1 MAELPRFGETR
12 SCRCFCLNGARR
24 VEGRADEGPASFA
37 FDRGAS
43 YRGSVPVRMRGRLEP
58 SRARPARSVFPH
70 FLRGRQSSRER
81 RASQRVRRHLPPPP
95 SPTSASTRTP
105 TPTSASP
112 KASTA
117 SDPTETSTQATT
129 PLPTS
134 PTSVPASA
142 TLGSTATA
150 SPVPAATSSTP
161 LWPWI
166 LLILVVL
173 AVISAFVF
181 RQRSKRA
188 AGG

>member
-1 MAELPRFGETR
+1 MAELPGSVRQILPVLLLEWRDEWKGELMRDLRRLRSIGVLAIAVAFLSACEGGSNLPSPTR
-12 SCRCFCLNGARR
+12 SVSLPPLPSRTPVVSRTASI
-24 VEGRADEGPASFA
+24 PASTKT
-37 FDRGAS
+37 S
-43 YRGSVPVRMRGRLEP
+43 TPT
-58 SRARPARSVFPH
+58 
-70 FLRGRQSSRER
+70 
-81 RASQRVRRHLPPPP
+81 P